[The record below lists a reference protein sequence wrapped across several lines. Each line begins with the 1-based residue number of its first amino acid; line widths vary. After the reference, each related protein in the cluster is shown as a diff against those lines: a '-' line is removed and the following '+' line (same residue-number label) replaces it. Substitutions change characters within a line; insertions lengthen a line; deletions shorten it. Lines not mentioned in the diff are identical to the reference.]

1 MGLLKIL
8 LFPFAV
14 LYNIVTRLRN
24 HAYDTGRK
32 PSVQFDDVA
41 VIGVGNLTV
50 GGTGKT
56 PMVEHLIRT
65 LGPSYRL
72 ATLSRGYGR
81 RTKGFRLATPQD
93 TAATLGDEPLQ
104 IYRKFGHQVT
114 VAVGEDRAFAIP
126 HILQEHVDTQVV
138 LMDDAFQHRRVRPLV
153 NILLSDYS
161 RPFYHDLLLPAGRLR
176 ESRSGAKRSQAIVV
190 TKCPHAIQNDEM
202 MAIEHNIRQY
212 SPAPVF
218 FTTIRYG
225 NPVPFGGY
233 FKDADATP
241 NDNIILVTG
250 IAQTKPLVEYV
261 QKSYTLADH
270 VALPDHHLYT
280 RADLERLLV
289 RVQETPAVSILTT
302 EKDSVKLIAAHLA
315 DLAVRLPLFYLP
327 MEAEFVK
334 NGKDFDA
341 VVINAIERAL

>member
-1 MGLLKIL
+1 MGFLKIL
-8 LFPFAV
+8 LLPFAV
-14 LYNIVTRLRN
+14 LYNLITRLRN
-24 HAYDTGRK
+24 YAYDTGRK
-32 PSVQFDDVA
+32 PSIQFDVP

-56 PMVEHLIRT
+56 PMVEHLIRI
-65 LGPSYRL
+65 LGGTYKL

-81 RTKGFRLATPQD
+81 QTKGFRLATPAD

-114 VAVGEDRAFAIP
+114 VAVGEERAFAIP
-126 HILQEHVDTQVV
+126 NILHEHPEVQAI

-153 NILLSDYS
+153 NILLSDYN
-161 RPFYHDLLLPAGRLR
+161 RPFYQDLLLPAGRLR
-176 ESRSGAKRSQAIVV
+176 ESRSGAKRANAIVV
-190 TKCPHAIQNDEM
+190 TKCPAAIQDDEM
-202 MAIEHNIRQY
+202 MAIVHNIRQY

-233 FKDADATP
+233 FSHAEATP
-241 NDNIILVTG
+241 ADNVILLTG
-250 IAQTKPLVEYV
+250 IAQPGPLVDYV
-261 QKSYTLADH
+261 QKSYRLADH
-270 VALPDHHLYT
+270 IAMPDHHSYS
-280 RADLERLLV
+280 RQDLERLVARIQADPTL
-289 RVQETPAVSILTT
+289 SIITT
-302 EKDSVKLIAAHLA
+302 EKDSVKLIATALA

-341 VVINAIERAL
+341 IVLNAIERAQ

>member
-1 MGLLKIL
+1 LGLLKIL

-14 LYNIVTRLRN
+14 LYDVITRLRN

-32 PSVQFDDVA
+32 PSVHFDVP

-56 PMVEHLIRT
+56 PMVEHLIRV
-65 LGPSYRL
+65 LSPSYRV

-81 RTKGFRLATPQD
+81 RTKGFRLATTTD

-104 IYRKFGHQVT
+104 LFRKFGQTVT

-126 HILQEHVDTQVV
+126 NILQEQPDTEVI

-153 NILLSDYS
+153 NLLLSDYS
-161 RPFYHDLLLPAGRLR
+161 RPFYRDLLLPAGRLR
-176 ESRSGAKRSQAIVV
+176 ESRSGAARANVVIV
-190 TKCPHAIQNDEM
+190 TKCPVEIQEEEM
-202 MAIEHNIRQY
+202 MAIEDAVREY

-225 NPVPFGGY
+225 NPIPFGG
-233 FKDADATP
+233 FFANGDATP
-241 NDNIILVTG
+241 ADRVILVTG
-250 IAQTKPLVEYV
+250 IAQAGPLVAYV
-261 QKSYTLADH
+261 KKSYKLVEH
-270 VALPDHHLYT
+270 VAFEDHHQYT
-280 RADLERLLV
+280 RADLEGLAA
-289 RVQETPAVSILTT
+289 RVAANPGISIITT
-302 EKDSVKLIAAHLA
+302 EKDSVKLSNEELKDVAG
-315 DLAVRLPLFYLP
+315 RLPMFYLP

-341 VVINAIERAL
+341 VVLNAIERAR

>member
-14 LYNIVTRLRN
+14 LYDVITRLRN

-32 PSVQFDDVA
+32 PSVHFDVP

-56 PMVEHLIRT
+56 PMVEHLIRV
-65 LGPSYRL
+65 LSPSYRV

-81 RTKGFRLATPQD
+81 RTKGFRLATTAD

-104 IYRKFGHQVT
+104 LFRKFGQTVT

-126 HILQEHVDTQVV
+126 NILQEQPDTEVI

-153 NILLSDYS
+153 NLLLSDYS
-161 RPFYHDLLLPAGRLR
+161 RPFYRDLLLPAGRLR
-176 ESRSGAKRSQAIVV
+176 ESRSGAGRANVVIV
-190 TKCPHAIQNDEM
+190 TKCPAEIQEEDM
-202 MAIEHNIRQY
+202 MAIEDAIREY
-212 SPAPVF
+212 TPAPVF

-225 NPVPFGGY
+225 NPVPFGG
-233 FKDADATP
+233 FFTNSNATP
-241 NDNIILVTG
+241 ADRVILVTG
-250 IAQTKPLVEYV
+250 IAQAGPLVAYLK
-261 QKSYTLADH
+261 KSYTLVEHVAFADH
-270 VALPDHHLYT
+270 HQYT
-280 RADLERLLV
+280 RVDLEGLV
-289 RVQETPAVSILTT
+289 SRVAANPGISIITT
-302 EKDSVKLIAAHLA
+302 EKDSVKLLDEELKDVAGG
-315 DLAVRLPLFYLP
+315 LPLFYLP

-341 VVINAIERAL
+341 VVLNAIERAR